1 MKSISRA
8 RNSARLSTKCLT
20 DRAKR
25 SNFHTR
31 TTSNSPLASVMHK
44 RVALGTLALGAAH
57 PLIHKFVAAAKALAG
72 ITAEVVE
79 LQLATLV
86 DGADTRI
93 QGHCLSLGVH
103 DAILFAGL
111 ICFWRSCID
120 R

>member
-1 MKSISRA
+1 M
-8 RNSARLSTKCLT
+8 L
-20 DRAKR
+20 DRPGEAIKLPYQDDIEQ
-25 SNFHTR
+25 
-31 TTSNSPLASVMHK
+31 PLAGVMHK
-44 RVALGTLALGAAH
+44 RVELGTLALGAAH

-120 R
+120 REPL